1 MDNFEIAQQIQ
12 EDVEIFSY
20 SRRAAPVFEIKR
32 IMIEKGLKNIDI
44 AERLGVTEANVSRW
58 LRGDQNLK
66 LDTLYLLADA
76 IQEKFVVAF
85 GEREKS
91 IDLREMR
98 FSDTEVEAFEVAI
111 PHFQPANDLRYKI
124 FEAEGEANEGRVAFG
139 W

>member
-1 MDNFEIAQQIQ
+1 MDNFEIAKQIQ
-12 EDVEIFSY
+12 EDVEVFSL

-76 IQEKFVVAF
+76 IQVKFSISF
-85 GEREKS
+85 GGQERAVSLSELS
-91 IDLREMR
+91 
-98 FSDTEVEAFEVAI
+98 FSETEVETFEMPMPYAK
-111 PHFQPANDLRYKI
+111 PANDLRYKN
-124 FEAEGEANEGRVAFG
+124 FEAEGEANEGYFAFG
-139 W
+139 